1 MGVRAQ
7 DGNASSK
14 VVLATLKPEVI
25 KLVEVEVVLQR
36 QTRLAVQELD
46 AADLVEVAVVVE
58 EP

>member
-1 MGVRAQ
+1 VGVRAQ